1 MTAERDGKSRR
12 TGQPDLLASL
22 PDERPPASQPAPG
35 IDPASIEE
43 LLTEVQD
50 LRNEFAGLKEA
61 VSAERLAPVTL
72 EELREQLAGLR
83 QLDSAERPAPVTPEA
98 LEAWDDK
105 LVTRVAE
112 AADTPGEDEV
122 VARLGR
128 IKEKLAELT
137 ATVRRLNAKLSSIG
151 NERAAARTAD
161 TPGEDAAAARIERIE
176 ETAAKAESPA
186 ERIDGEPESTADRVA
201 AEIKGMKNV
210 VKHALLTPRNPAR
223 SMDYRAERRR
233 TRAPINTQ
241 SWPGHGHYEGQY
253 RKGKPAGWSVYT
265 TESDKRY
272 EGNWTNDCLSESDGT
287 KAILLIRDTPPKE
300 MYVLNM
306 SRMKGSRLWGSR
318 LHRACV
324 V

>member
-201 AEIKGMKNV
+201 AEIKGMKNTDTRMDTGLATMRAQV
-210 VKHALLTPRNPAR
+210 IQQSRRADPILEVIKTRVAGPRFGLPMVLAGLIVLVFGMLIESR
-223 SMDYRAERRR
+223 IHILYR
-233 TRAPINTQ
+233 
-241 SWPGHGHYEGQY
+241 WL
-253 RKGKPAGWSVYT
+253 
-265 TESDKRY
+265 
-272 EGNWTNDCLSESDGT
+272 WTG
-287 KAILLIRDTPPKE
+287 
-300 MYVLNM
+300 
-306 SRMKGSRLWGSR
+306 
-318 LHRACV
+318 
-324 V
+324 

>member
-1 MTAERDGKSRR
+1 MTEERDGKSRG

-35 IDPASIEE
+35 IDPAAIEE
-43 LLTEVQD
+43 LLTEVRD
-50 LRNEFAGLKEA
+50 LRNDFAEFKEA
-61 VSAERLAPVTL
+61 VSAERPAPVTL
-72 EELREQLAGLR
+72 EELREATCRTEAIGFR
-83 QLDSAERPAPVTPEA
+83 RTTCGTVTPEA
-98 LEAWDDK
+98 LEAWGDK

-176 ETAAKAESPA
+176 ETAAKAEAAA

-201 AEIKGMKNV
+201 AEIKGMKN
-210 VKHALLTPRNPAR
+210 TDTR
-223 SMDYRAERRR
+223 MDTGLAT
-233 TRAPINTQ
+233 TRAQVIQQSRRADPILEVIKTRVAGPRFGLPMVLAGLIVLVFGMLIE
-241 SWPGHGHYEGQY
+241 SRIHILY
-253 RKGKPAGWSVYT
+253 RWL
-265 TESDKRY
+265 
-272 EGNWTNDCLSESDGT
+272 WTG
-287 KAILLIRDTPPKE
+287 
-300 MYVLNM
+300 
-306 SRMKGSRLWGSR
+306 
-318 LHRACV
+318 
-324 V
+324 

>member
-1 MTAERDGKSRR
+1 MTEERDGKSRR

-22 PDERPPASQPAPG
+22 PAERPPASQPAPG

-201 AEIKGMKNV
+201 AEIKGMKN
-210 VKHALLTPRNPAR
+210 TDTR
-223 SMDYRAERRR
+223 MDTGLAT
-233 TRAPINTQ
+233 TRAQVIQQSRRADPILEVIKTRVAGPRFGLPMVLAGLIVLVFGMLIE
-241 SWPGHGHYEGQY
+241 SRIHILY
-253 RKGKPAGWSVYT
+253 RWL
-265 TESDKRY
+265 
-272 EGNWTNDCLSESDGT
+272 WTG
-287 KAILLIRDTPPKE
+287 
-300 MYVLNM
+300 
-306 SRMKGSRLWGSR
+306 
-318 LHRACV
+318 
-324 V
+324 